1 MIGKTIS
8 FLAKNKFVVYLLFA
22 AITLVTLLLTLLPPE
37 NFQGRTIFS
46 YDKIGH
52 FLMFFG
58 WSFMLGFSLIL
69 YSRKDA
75 PLLLIFI
82 AGTLFGLLIEYIQHL
97 MPYGRTASLMDAAA
111 DSAGSFAAVMLLW
124 WIKTKYRDYLQPI
137 LSKNTMNRRN
147 TLET

>member
-1 MIGKTIS
+1 MIGKFIS
-8 FLAKNKFVVYLLFA
+8 FLARNKFVVYFLFA
-22 AITLVTLLLTLLPPE
+22 VITLVTLLLTLLPPE
-37 NFQGRTIFS
+37 NFQGRTVFS
-46 YDKIGH
+46 YDKVGH

-58 WSFMLGFSLIL
+58 WSFMLGFSSIL

-82 AGTLFGLLIEYIQHL
+82 AGTLFGISIEYIQQL
-97 MPYGRTASLMDAAA
+97 LPYGRTASLMDAAA

-124 WIKTKYRDYLQPI
+124 WIKTKYRDYLRPI